1 MPVTINPNA
10 VRSQTELGC
19 SNPYMPITNPEAI
32 ATMPTDRAMNAL
44 CRKPEFAMASGALIR
59 GLLHRVD
66 KVIRRTETIGRE
78 TPEFSIM
85 QDDLL
90 AQ

>member
-1 MPVTINPNA
+1 MPVAINPNA
-10 VRSQTELGC
+10 VRSQTESGC

-44 CRKPEFAMASGALIR
+44 CRKPEFPIASGSLIR
-59 GLLHRVD
+59 GVLHRVD
-66 KVIRRTETIGRE
+66 KVIRRTETIGRDAA
-78 TPEFSIM
+78 EFSIM
-85 QDDLL
+85 HDDLL